1 MSECTNIV
9 VIISGNGSN
18 LQSIIDAIESG
29 QVNARISAVI
39 SNNADAYGLVRAQN
53 HGIESKVIDHRKFG
67 SRAEFDQTLLEAV
80 ASLQPDYIVLAGFMR
95 ILGSAFIQAYA
106 NKIFNIHP
114 SILPDYK
121 GLKTHQ
127 RAIDNHENEH
137 GVSIHIV
144 TADLDDG
151 PVLLRG
157 RYPIEENDTVEDLHK
172 KGYQLEH
179 RMFPKLLEW
188 LCNHDLKIEGETI
201 MFKQQSLLQPIEFD
215 DA

>member
-1 MSECTNIV
+1 MSERKNIV

-39 SNNADAYGLVRAQN
+39 SNNADAYGLVRAKN
-53 HGIESKVIDHRKFG
+53 HGIESKVIDHRKFEK
-67 SRAEFDQTLLEAV
+67 REDFDQKLLETV
-80 ASLQPDYIVLAGFMR
+80 DSFRPDFIVLAGFMR

-106 NKIFNIHP
+106 NKILNIHP
-114 SILPDYK
+114 SILPSYK

-127 RAIDNHENEH
+127 RAIDNGEKEH

-144 TADLDDG
+144 TAELDDG

-157 RYPIEENDTVEDLHK
+157 RYPIEENDTVDDLHE
-172 KGYQLEH
+172 KGHQLEH

-188 LCNHDLKIEGETI
+188 LCNDDLEINGETI
-201 MFKQQSLLQPIEFD
+201 MFKQQSLQQPIEFG